1 MFACVSVL
9 GMFLGGINMF
19 LMDLLCIHGLST
31 KFRKSVIRPHFFR
44 VRFSGVRQIPVQEFL
59 CNKIPV
65 YHFPVGIFASV
76 VFSGV
81 TFPVGEDFRCKV
93 PVKEK
98 CQ

>member
-1 MFACVSVL
+1 MMGGYGGKSSSANQLSGSLFPGL
-9 GMFLGGINMF
+9 FFLV
-19 LMDLLCIHGLST
+19 C
-31 KFRKSVIRPHFFR
+31 
-44 VRFSGVRQIPVQEFL
+44 FSGVRQIPVQEFL

-65 YHFPVGIFASV
+65 YHFPIGIFASV

-81 TFPVGEDFRCKV
+81 TFPVGVDFRCKV

>member
-1 MFACVSVL
+1 MGILDFVF
-9 GMFLGGINMF
+9 FLASAEW
-19 LMDLLCIHGLST
+19 LDLLGRWGEI
-31 KFRKSVIRPHFFR
+31 KFRKSVFRPYFFR
-44 VRFSGVRQIPVQEFL
+44 VCFSGVRQIPVQEFL

-65 YHFPVGIFASV
+65 YHFPIGIFASV

-81 TFPVGEDFRCKV
+81 TFPVGVDFRCKV

>member
-1 MFACVSVL
+1 MSCHCAL
-9 GMFLGGINMF
+9 R
-19 LMDLLCIHGLST
+19 GLSSSGGNQVPQISYLASL
-31 KFRKSVIRPHFFR
+31 FPGLFFL
-44 VRFSGVRQIPVQEFL
+44 VCFSGVRQIPVQEFL

-81 TFPVGEDFRCKV
+81 TFPVGVDFRCKV

>member
-1 MFACVSVL
+1 MEANGRSERSPEAHNPIMKAPHR
-9 GMFLGGINMF
+9 GEI
-19 LMDLLCIHGLST
+19 
-31 KFRKSVIRPHFFR
+31 KFRKSVFRPYFFR

-65 YHFPVGIFASV
+65 YHFPIGIFASV

-81 TFPVGEDFRCKV
+81 TFPVGVDFRRKV

>member
-1 MFACVSVL
+1 
-9 GMFLGGINMF
+9 
-19 LMDLLCIHGLST
+19 MDTGDEFSSGWWLRGET
-31 KFRKSVIRPHFFR
+31 KCRFYDIQPHFFR

-65 YHFPVGIFASV
+65 YHFPIGIFASV

-81 TFPVGEDFRCKV
+81 TFPVGVDFRCKV

-98 CQ
+98 WQ

>member
-1 MFACVSVL
+1 MAWKRLASK
-9 GMFLGGINMF
+9 
-19 LMDLLCIHGLST
+19 GLFMWGEI

-65 YHFPVGIFASV
+65 YHFPIGIFASV

-81 TFPVGEDFRCKV
+81 TFPVGVDFRCKV